1 MTFSPQNQL
10 LPQKT
15 MTKALQVTYSNP
27 LIKSIQECLKAWLSQ
42 CQTKNQQDRLKSTL
56 IWMLTF
62 KEVWGLDWL
71 KSTSFKKMI
80 SMSCFNLFA
89 TRCNRRSIMRSRQK
103 LIILWMKDR
112 SWGISNRSWSMIRCL
127 LMEIS
132 LERSLSFLIKMSSLS
147 ITKFMQRRST
157 MRKNTWREWIISPSR
172 MAMPSKNKG
181 KTSRS
186 FKNLSKLKSIW
197 KRSER
202 KLNSRGKSRLSLRSI
217 KS

>member
-1 MTFSPQNQL
+1 MP
-10 LPQKT
+10 
-15 MTKALQVTYSNP
+15 
-27 LIKSIQECLKAWLSQ
+27 
-42 CQTKNQQDRLKSTL
+42 
-56 IWMLTF
+56 TF
-62 KEVWGLDWL
+62 KEAWGLDWL

-202 KLNSRGKSRLSLRSI
+202 RLNSRGKSRLSLRSI